1 MEENREA
8 FSGADN
14 ALPEESDKEKT
25 KKTVRKRKPAKTG
38 DTAPEKNTAIRKSS
52 KAEKTDKVA
61 AAEKGIPDEA
71 ESVSSISENTEDI
84 ANALKDT
91 SSRDETA
98 GRKKKTPAK
107 KHKKTVS
114 AKDEEVPLPNGQN
127 AAKTSVAENEYESEN
142 HSADVP
148 DIRKEETPAKE
159 NTAEAVKAAVD
170 ENAGK
175 TPRPK
180 RSAGRNKVSAG
191 KKKSASYETNGAE
204 NKNADDMTSV
214 LLSSAAAENTAA
226 SDKTPFAADDGDGK
240 PGPDLVSEIEAAI
253 TAEDNLL
260 EVSSSENKSVD
271 RSRRKRGKGAGKA
284 SGKSVSAETAAVEA
298 TAEKETELKP
308 KEESPF
314 TEESLRTEESG
325 VSSGKQ
331 KAYSEKGS
339 GDRSRRK
346 RGKGAGKASEKSVS
360 TETAAVEATAE
371 KETELKPK
379 EESPFTE
386 ESLRTEESG
395 VSSGKQKA
403 YSEKGSGD
411 RSRRKRGKGAGK
423 ASEKS
428 VSTETAAVEATAE
441 KETELKPKEE
451 SPFTEESL
459 RTEESGV
466 SSGKQKAYSEK
477 GSGDRSRRKRG
488 KGAGKASEKSVSTET
503 AAVEATA
510 EKETELKPKEES
522 PFTEESLRTE
532 ESGVSSGKQ
541 KAYSEKGSGDR
552 SRRKRGKDRKQ
563 SGIKNANKISA
574 EQKPDPNKKQEN
586 AYVFERKIF
595 VPYELGRENIAS
607 VVGYRS
613 SDGKNIEGRYRARRK
628 PKPVPVPEV
637 KKPVIEEEPKFERK
651 EPDKKENKVKTLDE
665 VSGGISQK
673 DVALTKR
680 RVNEVLVGLF
690 ANKDEWLRKDLINA
704 AILSY
709 GLSAEQL
716 MDKGS
721 ESIATRYKSLTGS
734 VISEML
740 AQKQM
745 YYVENRL
752 RLTATVDETREQ
764 INYRAEIAK
773 LFEKKEAYSRTEILD
788 SLAGDRG
795 DTARSLAGT
804 ALRQLEDAGE
814 ITRYRGLYKLKKTE
828 KYPATP
834 IGAHF
839 IDTEKLYLQ
848 ARKGKLR
855 KDVYLYKLK
864 LMYMQAINIL
874 GSVFME
880 VLALQAVKTLYGD
893 SVVREE
899 LTAGPNDNGI
909 DGVVEVVEPLGFRQL
924 ILIQAKTRQRLTTSV
939 TVKELREFV
948 GVMNGEH
955 ATYGVMA
962 TNAGVH
968 AEGKK
973 FAAKIPNLTII
984 DMDRLFDIALKKSMG
999 IVYDE
1004 SGLPFL
1010 DADMFI
1016 SYSLAVKDK

>member
-25 KKTVRKRKPAKTG
+25 KKTVRKRKPAKTE

-114 AKDEEVPLPNGQN
+114 AKDEEAPLSDGQN
-127 AAKTSVAENEYESEN
+127 AVKTSAAENEYESGN

-148 DIRKEETPAKE
+148 DIRKEEGPAKE
-159 NTAEAVKAAVD
+159 NITEAVKAAAD

-260 EVSSSENKSVD
+260 EVSSSENKSAD

-284 SGKSVSAETAAVEA
+284 SEKSVSTETAAVEA
-298 TAEKETELKP
+298 TAEKETEFKP

-346 RGKGAGKASEKSVS
+346 RGKGAGKASGKSVS
-360 TETAAVEATAE
+360 AETAAVEAAAE
-371 KETELKPK
+371 KETEFKPK

-423 ASEKS
+423 ASGKS
-428 VSTETAAVEATAE
+428 VSAETAAVEAAAE
-441 KETELKPKEE
+441 KETEFKPKEE

-477 GSGDRSRRKRG
+477 GSD
-488 KGAGKASEKSVSTET
+488 
-503 AAVEATA
+503 
-510 EKETELKPKEES
+510 
-522 PFTEESLRTE
+522 
-532 ESGVSSGKQ
+532 
-541 KAYSEKGSGDR
+541 DR

>member
-284 SGKSVSAETAAVEA
+284 SEKSVSAETAAVEA
-298 TAEKETELKP
+298 AAEKETE
-308 KEESPF
+308 F
-314 TEESLRTEESG
+314 
-325 VSSGKQ
+325 
-331 KAYSEKGS
+331 
-339 GDRSRRK
+339 
-346 RGKGAGKASEKSVS
+346 
-360 TETAAVEATAE
+360 
-371 KETELKPK
+371 
-379 EESPFTE
+379 
-386 ESLRTEESG
+386 
-395 VSSGKQKA
+395 
-403 YSEKGSGD
+403 
-411 RSRRKRGKGAGK
+411 
-423 ASEKS
+423 
-428 VSTETAAVEATAE
+428 
-441 KETELKPKEE
+441 
-451 SPFTEESL
+451 
-459 RTEESGV
+459 
-466 SSGKQKAYSEK
+466 
-477 GSGDRSRRKRG
+477 
-488 KGAGKASEKSVSTET
+488 
-503 AAVEATA
+503 
-510 EKETELKPKEES
+510 KPKEES

>member
-107 KHKKTVS
+107 KHKKTVA
-114 AKDEEVPLPNGQN
+114 AKDEEVPLPDGQN

-170 ENAGK
+170 ENEDK

-260 EVSSSENKSVD
+260 EVSSSENKS
-271 RSRRKRGKGAGKA
+271 A
-284 SGKSVSAETAAVEA
+284 
-298 TAEKETELKP
+298 
-308 KEESPF
+308 
-314 TEESLRTEESG
+314 
-325 VSSGKQ
+325 
-331 KAYSEKGS
+331 
-339 GDRSRRK
+339 
-346 RGKGAGKASEKSVS
+346 
-360 TETAAVEATAE
+360 
-371 KETELKPK
+371 
-379 EESPFTE
+379 
-386 ESLRTEESG
+386 
-395 VSSGKQKA
+395 
-403 YSEKGSGD
+403 
-411 RSRRKRGKGAGK
+411 
-423 ASEKS
+423 
-428 VSTETAAVEATAE
+428 
-441 KETELKPKEE
+441 
-451 SPFTEESL
+451 
-459 RTEESGV
+459 
-466 SSGKQKAYSEK
+466 
-477 GSGDRSRRKRG
+477 DRSRRKRG

>member
-114 AKDEEVPLPNGQN
+114 AKDEEASLSDGQN

-142 HSADVP
+142 HLADVP
-148 DIRKEETPAKE
+148 DIRKEEGPAKE
-159 NTAEAVKAAVD
+159 NITEAVKAAAD

-260 EVSSSENKSVD
+260 EVSSSENKS
-271 RSRRKRGKGAGKA
+271 A
-284 SGKSVSAETAAVEA
+284 
-298 TAEKETELKP
+298 
-308 KEESPF
+308 
-314 TEESLRTEESG
+314 
-325 VSSGKQ
+325 
-331 KAYSEKGS
+331 
-339 GDRSRRK
+339 DRSRRK

-360 TETAAVEATAE
+360 TETAAVEAAAE
-371 KETELKPK
+371 KETE
-379 EESPFTE
+379 F
-386 ESLRTEESG
+386 
-395 VSSGKQKA
+395 
-403 YSEKGSGD
+403 
-411 RSRRKRGKGAGK
+411 
-423 ASEKS
+423 
-428 VSTETAAVEATAE
+428 
-441 KETELKPKEE
+441 
-451 SPFTEESL
+451 
-459 RTEESGV
+459 
-466 SSGKQKAYSEK
+466 
-477 GSGDRSRRKRG
+477 
-488 KGAGKASEKSVSTET
+488 
-503 AAVEATA
+503 
-510 EKETELKPKEES
+510 KPKEES

>member
-25 KKTVRKRKPAKTG
+25 KKTVRKRKPAKAE

-107 KHKKTVS
+107 KHKKTVA
-114 AKDEEVPLPNGQN
+114 AKDEEVPLPDGQN

-159 NTAEAVKAAVD
+159 NTAEAVKAAAD

-240 PGPDLVSEIEAAI
+240 PVPDTGSETEETI

-260 EVSSSENKSVD
+260 EVSSSENKSAD

-298 TAEKETELKP
+298 A
-308 KEESPF
+308 
-314 TEESLRTEESG
+314 
-325 VSSGKQ
+325 
-331 KAYSEKGS
+331 
-339 GDRSRRK
+339 
-346 RGKGAGKASEKSVS
+346 
-360 TETAAVEATAE
+360 
-371 KETELKPK
+371 
-379 EESPFTE
+379 
-386 ESLRTEESG
+386 
-395 VSSGKQKA
+395 
-403 YSEKGSGD
+403 
-411 RSRRKRGKGAGK
+411 
-423 ASEKS
+423 
-428 VSTETAAVEATAE
+428 
-441 KETELKPKEE
+441 
-451 SPFTEESL
+451 
-459 RTEESGV
+459 
-466 SSGKQKAYSEK
+466 
-477 GSGDRSRRKRG
+477 
-488 KGAGKASEKSVSTET
+488 
-503 AAVEATA
+503 A

>member
-25 KKTVRKRKPAKTG
+25 KKTVRKRNPAKTG

-114 AKDEEVPLPNGQN
+114 AKDEEAPLSDGQN
-127 AAKTSVAENEYESEN
+127 AVKTSAAENEYESGN

-148 DIRKEETPAKE
+148 DIRKEEGPAKE
-159 NTAEAVKAAVD
+159 NITEAVKAAAD

-191 KKKSASYETNGAE
+191 KKKSASYETNGVE
-204 NKNADDMTSV
+204 NKNTDDMTSV

-240 PGPDLVSEIEAAI
+240 PVPDTGSETEETI

-260 EVSSSENKSVD
+260 EVSSSENKS
-271 RSRRKRGKGAGKA
+271 A
-284 SGKSVSAETAAVEA
+284 
-298 TAEKETELKP
+298 
-308 KEESPF
+308 
-314 TEESLRTEESG
+314 
-325 VSSGKQ
+325 
-331 KAYSEKGS
+331 
-339 GDRSRRK
+339 DRSRRK

-360 TETAAVEATAE
+360 TETAAVEAAAE
-371 KETELKPK
+371 KETE
-379 EESPFTE
+379 F
-386 ESLRTEESG
+386 
-395 VSSGKQKA
+395 
-403 YSEKGSGD
+403 
-411 RSRRKRGKGAGK
+411 
-423 ASEKS
+423 
-428 VSTETAAVEATAE
+428 
-441 KETELKPKEE
+441 
-451 SPFTEESL
+451 
-459 RTEESGV
+459 
-466 SSGKQKAYSEK
+466 
-477 GSGDRSRRKRG
+477 
-488 KGAGKASEKSVSTET
+488 
-503 AAVEATA
+503 
-510 EKETELKPKEES
+510 KPKEES

>member
-25 KKTVRKRKPAKTG
+25 KKTVRKRKPAKTE

-107 KHKKTVS
+107 KHKKTVA
-114 AKDEEVPLPNGQN
+114 AKDEEAPLSDGQN
-127 AAKTSVAENEYESEN
+127 AVKTSAAENEYESEN

-170 ENAGK
+170 ENEDK

-240 PGPDLVSEIEAAI
+240 PVPDTGSETEETI

-260 EVSSSENKSVD
+260 EVSSFENKS
-271 RSRRKRGKGAGKA
+271 A
-284 SGKSVSAETAAVEA
+284 
-298 TAEKETELKP
+298 
-308 KEESPF
+308 
-314 TEESLRTEESG
+314 
-325 VSSGKQ
+325 
-331 KAYSEKGS
+331 
-339 GDRSRRK
+339 DRSRRK

-360 TETAAVEATAE
+360 A
-371 KETELKPK
+371 
-379 EESPFTE
+379 
-386 ESLRTEESG
+386 
-395 VSSGKQKA
+395 
-403 YSEKGSGD
+403 
-411 RSRRKRGKGAGK
+411 
-423 ASEKS
+423 
-428 VSTETAAVEATAE
+428 
-441 KETELKPKEE
+441 
-451 SPFTEESL
+451 
-459 RTEESGV
+459 
-466 SSGKQKAYSEK
+466 
-477 GSGDRSRRKRG
+477 
-488 KGAGKASEKSVSTET
+488 ET

-613 SDGKNIEGRYRARRK
+613 SYGKNIEGRYRARRK

>member
-25 KKTVRKRKPAKTG
+25 KKTVRKRKPAKTE
-38 DTAPEKNTAIRKSS
+38 DTAPEKNKAVRKSS

-61 AAEKGIPDEA
+61 AAEKGIPDED
-71 ESVSSISENTEDI
+71 ESVLSVSENTEDI

-91 SSRDETA
+91 SSREETA
-98 GRKKKTPAK
+98 GRKNKTPAK

-114 AKDEEVPLPNGQN
+114 AKDEEAPLSDGQN
-127 AAKTSVAENEYESEN
+127 AVKTSVAENEYESEN

-170 ENAGK
+170 ENEDK

-180 RSAGRNKVSAG
+180 RSAGRKKIPAG
-191 KKKSASYETNGAE
+191 KKKSAAYETNGAE
-204 NKNADDMTSV
+204 NKNADDMTSA

-260 EVSSSENKSVD
+260 EVSFSENKS
-271 RSRRKRGKGAGKA
+271 A
-284 SGKSVSAETAAVEA
+284 
-298 TAEKETELKP
+298 
-308 KEESPF
+308 
-314 TEESLRTEESG
+314 
-325 VSSGKQ
+325 
-331 KAYSEKGS
+331 
-339 GDRSRRK
+339 DRSRRK

-360 TETAAVEATAE
+360 TETAAVEAA
-371 KETELKPK
+371 
-379 EESPFTE
+379 
-386 ESLRTEESG
+386 
-395 VSSGKQKA
+395 
-403 YSEKGSGD
+403 
-411 RSRRKRGKGAGK
+411 
-423 ASEKS
+423 
-428 VSTETAAVEATAE
+428 
-441 KETELKPKEE
+441 
-451 SPFTEESL
+451 
-459 RTEESGV
+459 
-466 SSGKQKAYSEK
+466 
-477 GSGDRSRRKRG
+477 
-488 KGAGKASEKSVSTET
+488 
-503 AAVEATA
+503 A

>member
-107 KHKKTVS
+107 KHKKTVA
-114 AKDEEVPLPNGQN
+114 AKDEEVPLPDGQN

-170 ENAGK
+170 ENEDK

-346 RGKGAGKASEKSVS
+346 RGKGAGKASGKSVS
-360 TETAAVEATAE
+360 AETAAVEATAE

-423 ASEKS
+423 ASGKS
-428 VSTETAAVEATAE
+428 VSA
-441 KETELKPKEE
+441 
-451 SPFTEESL
+451 
-459 RTEESGV
+459 
-466 SSGKQKAYSEK
+466 
-477 GSGDRSRRKRG
+477 
-488 KGAGKASEKSVSTET
+488 ET

>member
-84 ANALKDT
+84 ANALKDA

-107 KHKKTVS
+107 KHKKTVA
-114 AKDEEVPLPNGQN
+114 AKDEEAPLSDGQN
-127 AAKTSVAENEYESEN
+127 AVKTSAAENEYESEN

-170 ENAGK
+170 ENEDK

-260 EVSSSENKSVD
+260 EVSSSENKS
-271 RSRRKRGKGAGKA
+271 A
-284 SGKSVSAETAAVEA
+284 
-298 TAEKETELKP
+298 
-308 KEESPF
+308 
-314 TEESLRTEESG
+314 
-325 VSSGKQ
+325 
-331 KAYSEKGS
+331 
-339 GDRSRRK
+339 DRSRRK

-360 TETAAVEATAE
+360 AETAAVEAA
-371 KETELKPK
+371 
-379 EESPFTE
+379 
-386 ESLRTEESG
+386 
-395 VSSGKQKA
+395 
-403 YSEKGSGD
+403 
-411 RSRRKRGKGAGK
+411 
-423 ASEKS
+423 
-428 VSTETAAVEATAE
+428 
-441 KETELKPKEE
+441 
-451 SPFTEESL
+451 
-459 RTEESGV
+459 
-466 SSGKQKAYSEK
+466 
-477 GSGDRSRRKRG
+477 
-488 KGAGKASEKSVSTET
+488 
-503 AAVEATA
+503 A

-563 SGIKNANKISA
+563 SGIKNANKIST

-613 SDGKNIEGRYRARRK
+613 SYGKNIEGRYRARRK
-628 PKPVPVPEV
+628 PKPVPVPVV

>member
-25 KKTVRKRKPAKTG
+25 KKTVRKRKPVKTE

-114 AKDEEVPLPNGQN
+114 AKDEEAPLSDGQN
-127 AAKTSVAENEYESEN
+127 AVKTSAAENEYESGN

-148 DIRKEETPAKE
+148 DIRKEEGPAKE
-159 NTAEAVKAAVD
+159 NITEAVKAAAD

-260 EVSSSENKSVD
+260 EVSSSENKS
-271 RSRRKRGKGAGKA
+271 A
-284 SGKSVSAETAAVEA
+284 
-298 TAEKETELKP
+298 
-308 KEESPF
+308 
-314 TEESLRTEESG
+314 
-325 VSSGKQ
+325 
-331 KAYSEKGS
+331 
-339 GDRSRRK
+339 
-346 RGKGAGKASEKSVS
+346 
-360 TETAAVEATAE
+360 
-371 KETELKPK
+371 
-379 EESPFTE
+379 
-386 ESLRTEESG
+386 
-395 VSSGKQKA
+395 
-403 YSEKGSGD
+403 
-411 RSRRKRGKGAGK
+411 
-423 ASEKS
+423 
-428 VSTETAAVEATAE
+428 
-441 KETELKPKEE
+441 
-451 SPFTEESL
+451 
-459 RTEESGV
+459 
-466 SSGKQKAYSEK
+466 
-477 GSGDRSRRKRG
+477 DRSRRKRG

>member
-25 KKTVRKRKPAKTG
+25 KKTVRKRKPAKTE

-107 KHKKTVS
+107 KHKKTVA
-114 AKDEEVPLPNGQN
+114 AKDEEAPLPDGQN

-159 NTAEAVKAAVD
+159 NITEAVKAAAD

-260 EVSSSENKSVD
+260 EVSSSENKS
-271 RSRRKRGKGAGKA
+271 A
-284 SGKSVSAETAAVEA
+284 
-298 TAEKETELKP
+298 
-308 KEESPF
+308 
-314 TEESLRTEESG
+314 
-325 VSSGKQ
+325 
-331 KAYSEKGS
+331 
-339 GDRSRRK
+339 DRSRRK

-360 TETAAVEATAE
+360 AETAAVEAATE
-371 KETELKPK
+371 KETE
-379 EESPFTE
+379 F
-386 ESLRTEESG
+386 
-395 VSSGKQKA
+395 
-403 YSEKGSGD
+403 
-411 RSRRKRGKGAGK
+411 
-423 ASEKS
+423 
-428 VSTETAAVEATAE
+428 
-441 KETELKPKEE
+441 
-451 SPFTEESL
+451 
-459 RTEESGV
+459 
-466 SSGKQKAYSEK
+466 
-477 GSGDRSRRKRG
+477 
-488 KGAGKASEKSVSTET
+488 
-503 AAVEATA
+503 
-510 EKETELKPKEES
+510 KPKEES

>member
-25 KKTVRKRKPAKTG
+25 KKTVRKRKPVKTE

-114 AKDEEVPLPNGQN
+114 AKDEEAPLSDGQN
-127 AAKTSVAENEYESEN
+127 AVKTSAAENEYESGN

-148 DIRKEETPAKE
+148 DIRKEEGPAKE
-159 NTAEAVKAAVD
+159 NITEAVKAAAD

-240 PGPDLVSEIEAAI
+240 SGPDLVSEIEAAI

-260 EVSSSENKSVD
+260 EVSSSENKS
-271 RSRRKRGKGAGKA
+271 A
-284 SGKSVSAETAAVEA
+284 
-298 TAEKETELKP
+298 
-308 KEESPF
+308 
-314 TEESLRTEESG
+314 
-325 VSSGKQ
+325 
-331 KAYSEKGS
+331 
-339 GDRSRRK
+339 DRSRRK

-360 TETAAVEATAE
+360 AETAAVEATAE
-371 KETELKPK
+371 KETE
-379 EESPFTE
+379 F
-386 ESLRTEESG
+386 
-395 VSSGKQKA
+395 
-403 YSEKGSGD
+403 
-411 RSRRKRGKGAGK
+411 
-423 ASEKS
+423 
-428 VSTETAAVEATAE
+428 
-441 KETELKPKEE
+441 
-451 SPFTEESL
+451 
-459 RTEESGV
+459 
-466 SSGKQKAYSEK
+466 
-477 GSGDRSRRKRG
+477 
-488 KGAGKASEKSVSTET
+488 
-503 AAVEATA
+503 
-510 EKETELKPKEES
+510 KPKEES

>member
-25 KKTVRKRKPAKTG
+25 KKTVRKRKPAKAE

-107 KHKKTVS
+107 KLKKTVA
-114 AKDEEVPLPNGQN
+114 AKDEEVPLPDGQN

-159 NTAEAVKAAVD
+159 NITEAVKAAAD

-260 EVSSSENKSVD
+260 EVSSSENNSAD

-284 SGKSVSAETAAVEA
+284 SGKSVSA
-298 TAEKETELKP
+298 
-308 KEESPF
+308 
-314 TEESLRTEESG
+314 
-325 VSSGKQ
+325 
-331 KAYSEKGS
+331 
-339 GDRSRRK
+339 
-346 RGKGAGKASEKSVS
+346 
-360 TETAAVEATAE
+360 
-371 KETELKPK
+371 
-379 EESPFTE
+379 
-386 ESLRTEESG
+386 
-395 VSSGKQKA
+395 
-403 YSEKGSGD
+403 
-411 RSRRKRGKGAGK
+411 
-423 ASEKS
+423 
-428 VSTETAAVEATAE
+428 
-441 KETELKPKEE
+441 
-451 SPFTEESL
+451 
-459 RTEESGV
+459 
-466 SSGKQKAYSEK
+466 
-477 GSGDRSRRKRG
+477 
-488 KGAGKASEKSVSTET
+488 ET

>member
-25 KKTVRKRKPAKTG
+25 KKTVRKRKPAKTE

-107 KHKKTVS
+107 KHKKTVA
-114 AKDEEVPLPNGQN
+114 AKDEEVPLPDGQN

-170 ENAGK
+170 ENEDK

-260 EVSSSENKSVD
+260 EVSSSENKS
-271 RSRRKRGKGAGKA
+271 A
-284 SGKSVSAETAAVEA
+284 
-298 TAEKETELKP
+298 
-308 KEESPF
+308 
-314 TEESLRTEESG
+314 
-325 VSSGKQ
+325 
-331 KAYSEKGS
+331 
-339 GDRSRRK
+339 DRSRRK

-360 TETAAVEATAE
+360 AETAAVEAA
-371 KETELKPK
+371 
-379 EESPFTE
+379 
-386 ESLRTEESG
+386 
-395 VSSGKQKA
+395 
-403 YSEKGSGD
+403 
-411 RSRRKRGKGAGK
+411 
-423 ASEKS
+423 
-428 VSTETAAVEATAE
+428 
-441 KETELKPKEE
+441 
-451 SPFTEESL
+451 
-459 RTEESGV
+459 
-466 SSGKQKAYSEK
+466 
-477 GSGDRSRRKRG
+477 
-488 KGAGKASEKSVSTET
+488 
-503 AAVEATA
+503 A

>member
-107 KHKKTVS
+107 KHKKTVA
-114 AKDEEVPLPNGQN
+114 AKDEEVPLPDGQN

-159 NTAEAVKAAVD
+159 NTAEAVKAAAD

-260 EVSSSENKSVD
+260 EVSSSENKS
-271 RSRRKRGKGAGKA
+271 A
-284 SGKSVSAETAAVEA
+284 
-298 TAEKETELKP
+298 
-308 KEESPF
+308 
-314 TEESLRTEESG
+314 
-325 VSSGKQ
+325 
-331 KAYSEKGS
+331 
-339 GDRSRRK
+339 DRSRRK

-360 TETAAVEATAE
+360 AETAAVEAAAE
-371 KETELKPK
+371 KETE
-379 EESPFTE
+379 F
-386 ESLRTEESG
+386 
-395 VSSGKQKA
+395 
-403 YSEKGSGD
+403 
-411 RSRRKRGKGAGK
+411 
-423 ASEKS
+423 
-428 VSTETAAVEATAE
+428 
-441 KETELKPKEE
+441 
-451 SPFTEESL
+451 
-459 RTEESGV
+459 
-466 SSGKQKAYSEK
+466 
-477 GSGDRSRRKRG
+477 
-488 KGAGKASEKSVSTET
+488 
-503 AAVEATA
+503 
-510 EKETELKPKEES
+510 KPKEES

-613 SDGKNIEGRYRARRK
+613 SYGKNIEGRYRARRK

>member
-25 KKTVRKRKPAKTG
+25 KKTVRKRKPAKAE

-114 AKDEEVPLPNGQN
+114 AKDEEAPLSDGQN
-127 AAKTSVAENEYESEN
+127 AVKTSAAENEYESGN

-148 DIRKEETPAKE
+148 DIRKEEGPAKE
-159 NTAEAVKAAVD
+159 NITEAVKAAAD
-170 ENAGK
+170 ENTGK

-240 PGPDLVSEIEAAI
+240 SGPDLVSEIEAAI

-260 EVSSSENKSVD
+260 EVSSSENKSAD

-284 SGKSVSAETAAVEA
+284 SEKSVSAETAAVEA

-331 KAYSEKGS
+331 KAYSEKDS

-360 TETAAVEATAE
+360 A
-371 KETELKPK
+371 
-379 EESPFTE
+379 
-386 ESLRTEESG
+386 
-395 VSSGKQKA
+395 
-403 YSEKGSGD
+403 
-411 RSRRKRGKGAGK
+411 
-423 ASEKS
+423 
-428 VSTETAAVEATAE
+428 
-441 KETELKPKEE
+441 
-451 SPFTEESL
+451 
-459 RTEESGV
+459 
-466 SSGKQKAYSEK
+466 
-477 GSGDRSRRKRG
+477 
-488 KGAGKASEKSVSTET
+488 ET

-613 SDGKNIEGRYRARRK
+613 SYGKNIEGRYRARRK

>member
-91 SSRDETA
+91 SSREETA

-114 AKDEEVPLPNGQN
+114 AKDEEAPLPDGQN

-170 ENAGK
+170 ENEDK

-260 EVSSSENKSVD
+260 EVSSSENKSAD

-284 SGKSVSAETAAVEA
+284 SEKSVSAETAAVEA
-298 TAEKETELKP
+298 AAEKETEFKP

-360 TETAAVEATAE
+360 AETAAVEAAAE
-371 KETELKPK
+371 KETE
-379 EESPFTE
+379 F
-386 ESLRTEESG
+386 
-395 VSSGKQKA
+395 
-403 YSEKGSGD
+403 
-411 RSRRKRGKGAGK
+411 
-423 ASEKS
+423 
-428 VSTETAAVEATAE
+428 
-441 KETELKPKEE
+441 
-451 SPFTEESL
+451 
-459 RTEESGV
+459 
-466 SSGKQKAYSEK
+466 
-477 GSGDRSRRKRG
+477 
-488 KGAGKASEKSVSTET
+488 
-503 AAVEATA
+503 
-510 EKETELKPKEES
+510 KPKEES

>member
-25 KKTVRKRKPAKTG
+25 KKTVRKRKPAKTE

-107 KHKKTVS
+107 KHKKTVA
-114 AKDEEVPLPNGQN
+114 AKDEEAPLSDGQN
-127 AAKTSVAENEYESEN
+127 AVKTSAAENEYESEN

-170 ENAGK
+170 ENEDK

-240 PGPDLVSEIEAAI
+240 PVPDTGSETEETI

-260 EVSSSENKSVD
+260 EVSSFENKSAD

-284 SGKSVSAETAAVEA
+284 SEKSVSAETAAVEA

-331 KAYSEKGS
+331 KAYSEKDS

-360 TETAAVEATAE
+360 TETAAVEAAAE

-379 EESPFTE
+379 
-386 ESLRTEESG
+386 
-395 VSSGKQKA
+395 
-403 YSEKGSGD
+403 
-411 RSRRKRGKGAGK
+411 
-423 ASEKS
+423 
-428 VSTETAAVEATAE
+428 
-441 KETELKPKEE
+441 
-451 SPFTEESL
+451 
-459 RTEESGV
+459 
-466 SSGKQKAYSEK
+466 
-477 GSGDRSRRKRG
+477 
-488 KGAGKASEKSVSTET
+488 
-503 AAVEATA
+503 
-510 EKETELKPKEES
+510 
-522 PFTEESLRTE
+522 EESLRTE

-613 SDGKNIEGRYRARRK
+613 SYGKNIEGRYRARRK

>member
-38 DTAPEKNTAIRKSS
+38 DTAPEKNKAVRKSS
-52 KAEKTDKVA
+52 KAEKTDKVVV
-61 AAEKGIPDEA
+61 AEKGIPDED
-71 ESVSSISENTEDI
+71 ESVLSVSGSTEDI

-107 KHKKTVS
+107 KHKKTVA
-114 AKDEEVPLPNGQN
+114 AKDEEVPLPDGQN

-170 ENAGK
+170 ENEDK

-191 KKKSASYETNGAE
+191 KKKSAAYETNGAE

-226 SDKTPFAADDGDGK
+226 SDKIPFAADDGDGK

-260 EVSSSENKSVD
+260 EVSSSENKS
-271 RSRRKRGKGAGKA
+271 A
-284 SGKSVSAETAAVEA
+284 
-298 TAEKETELKP
+298 
-308 KEESPF
+308 
-314 TEESLRTEESG
+314 
-325 VSSGKQ
+325 
-331 KAYSEKGS
+331 
-339 GDRSRRK
+339 DRSRRK

-360 TETAAVEATAE
+360 TETAAVEAAAE
-371 KETELKPK
+371 KETE
-379 EESPFTE
+379 F
-386 ESLRTEESG
+386 
-395 VSSGKQKA
+395 
-403 YSEKGSGD
+403 
-411 RSRRKRGKGAGK
+411 
-423 ASEKS
+423 
-428 VSTETAAVEATAE
+428 
-441 KETELKPKEE
+441 
-451 SPFTEESL
+451 
-459 RTEESGV
+459 
-466 SSGKQKAYSEK
+466 
-477 GSGDRSRRKRG
+477 
-488 KGAGKASEKSVSTET
+488 
-503 AAVEATA
+503 
-510 EKETELKPKEES
+510 KPKEES

-613 SDGKNIEGRYRARRK
+613 SNGKNIEGRYRARRK

>member
-25 KKTVRKRKPAKTG
+25 KKTVRKRKPVKTE

-114 AKDEEVPLPNGQN
+114 AKDEEAPLSDGQN
-127 AAKTSVAENEYESEN
+127 AVKTSAAENEYESGN

-148 DIRKEETPAKE
+148 DIRKEEGPAKE
-159 NTAEAVKAAVD
+159 NITEAVKAAAD

-240 PGPDLVSEIEAAI
+240 PVPDTGSETEETI

-260 EVSSSENKSVD
+260 EVSSFENKS
-271 RSRRKRGKGAGKA
+271 A
-284 SGKSVSAETAAVEA
+284 
-298 TAEKETELKP
+298 
-308 KEESPF
+308 
-314 TEESLRTEESG
+314 
-325 VSSGKQ
+325 
-331 KAYSEKGS
+331 
-339 GDRSRRK
+339 DRSRRK

-360 TETAAVEATAE
+360 A
-371 KETELKPK
+371 
-379 EESPFTE
+379 
-386 ESLRTEESG
+386 
-395 VSSGKQKA
+395 
-403 YSEKGSGD
+403 
-411 RSRRKRGKGAGK
+411 
-423 ASEKS
+423 
-428 VSTETAAVEATAE
+428 
-441 KETELKPKEE
+441 
-451 SPFTEESL
+451 
-459 RTEESGV
+459 
-466 SSGKQKAYSEK
+466 
-477 GSGDRSRRKRG
+477 
-488 KGAGKASEKSVSTET
+488 ET

>member
-107 KHKKTVS
+107 KHKKTVA
-114 AKDEEVPLPNGQN
+114 AKDEEVPLPDGQN

-159 NTAEAVKAAVD
+159 NTAEAVKAAAD

-260 EVSSSENKSVD
+260 EVSSSENKS
-271 RSRRKRGKGAGKA
+271 A
-284 SGKSVSAETAAVEA
+284 
-298 TAEKETELKP
+298 
-308 KEESPF
+308 
-314 TEESLRTEESG
+314 
-325 VSSGKQ
+325 
-331 KAYSEKGS
+331 
-339 GDRSRRK
+339 DRSRRK

-360 TETAAVEATAE
+360 A
-371 KETELKPK
+371 
-379 EESPFTE
+379 
-386 ESLRTEESG
+386 
-395 VSSGKQKA
+395 
-403 YSEKGSGD
+403 
-411 RSRRKRGKGAGK
+411 
-423 ASEKS
+423 
-428 VSTETAAVEATAE
+428 
-441 KETELKPKEE
+441 
-451 SPFTEESL
+451 
-459 RTEESGV
+459 
-466 SSGKQKAYSEK
+466 
-477 GSGDRSRRKRG
+477 
-488 KGAGKASEKSVSTET
+488 ET

>member
-114 AKDEEVPLPNGQN
+114 AKDEEASLSDGQN

-142 HSADVP
+142 HLADVP
-148 DIRKEETPAKE
+148 DIRKEEGPAKE
-159 NTAEAVKAAVD
+159 NITEAVKAAAD

-260 EVSSSENKSVD
+260 EVSSSENKS
-271 RSRRKRGKGAGKA
+271 A
-284 SGKSVSAETAAVEA
+284 
-298 TAEKETELKP
+298 
-308 KEESPF
+308 
-314 TEESLRTEESG
+314 
-325 VSSGKQ
+325 
-331 KAYSEKGS
+331 
-339 GDRSRRK
+339 
-346 RGKGAGKASEKSVS
+346 
-360 TETAAVEATAE
+360 
-371 KETELKPK
+371 
-379 EESPFTE
+379 
-386 ESLRTEESG
+386 
-395 VSSGKQKA
+395 
-403 YSEKGSGD
+403 
-411 RSRRKRGKGAGK
+411 
-423 ASEKS
+423 
-428 VSTETAAVEATAE
+428 
-441 KETELKPKEE
+441 
-451 SPFTEESL
+451 
-459 RTEESGV
+459 
-466 SSGKQKAYSEK
+466 
-477 GSGDRSRRKRG
+477 
-488 KGAGKASEKSVSTET
+488 
-503 AAVEATA
+503 
-510 EKETELKPKEES
+510 
-522 PFTEESLRTE
+522 
-532 ESGVSSGKQ
+532 
-541 KAYSEKGSGDR
+541 DR

>member
-114 AKDEEVPLPNGQN
+114 AKDEEASLSDGQN

-142 HSADVP
+142 HLADVP
-148 DIRKEETPAKE
+148 DIRKEEGPAKE
-159 NTAEAVKAAVD
+159 NITEAVKAAAD

-260 EVSSSENKSVD
+260 EVSSSENKSAD

-314 TEESLRTEESG
+314 TEESFRTEESG

-360 TETAAVEATAE
+360 TETAAVEAAAE
-371 KETELKPK
+371 KETEFKPK

-411 RSRRKRGKGAGK
+411 RNRRKRGKGAGK

-428 VSTETAAVEATAE
+428 VSA
-441 KETELKPKEE
+441 
-451 SPFTEESL
+451 
-459 RTEESGV
+459 
-466 SSGKQKAYSEK
+466 
-477 GSGDRSRRKRG
+477 
-488 KGAGKASEKSVSTET
+488 ET

>member
-25 KKTVRKRKPAKTG
+25 KKTVRKRKPAKAE

-107 KHKKTVS
+107 KHKKTVA
-114 AKDEEVPLPNGQN
+114 AKDEEVPLPDGQN

-159 NTAEAVKAAVD
+159 NITEAVKAAAD

-240 PGPDLVSEIEAAI
+240 PVPDTGSETEETI

-260 EVSSSENKSVD
+260 EVSSFENKSAD

-284 SGKSVSAETAAVEA
+284 SEKSVSAETAAVEA

-360 TETAAVEATAE
+360 A
-371 KETELKPK
+371 
-379 EESPFTE
+379 
-386 ESLRTEESG
+386 
-395 VSSGKQKA
+395 
-403 YSEKGSGD
+403 
-411 RSRRKRGKGAGK
+411 
-423 ASEKS
+423 
-428 VSTETAAVEATAE
+428 
-441 KETELKPKEE
+441 
-451 SPFTEESL
+451 
-459 RTEESGV
+459 
-466 SSGKQKAYSEK
+466 
-477 GSGDRSRRKRG
+477 
-488 KGAGKASEKSVSTET
+488 ET

-586 AYVFERKIF
+586 AYLFERKIF

>member
-25 KKTVRKRKPAKTG
+25 KKTVRKRKPAKAE

-107 KHKKTVS
+107 KHKKTVA
-114 AKDEEVPLPNGQN
+114 AKDEEVPLPDGQN

-170 ENAGK
+170 ENEDK

-260 EVSSSENKSVD
+260 EVSSSENKS
-271 RSRRKRGKGAGKA
+271 A
-284 SGKSVSAETAAVEA
+284 
-298 TAEKETELKP
+298 
-308 KEESPF
+308 
-314 TEESLRTEESG
+314 
-325 VSSGKQ
+325 
-331 KAYSEKGS
+331 
-339 GDRSRRK
+339 DRSRRK

-360 TETAAVEATAE
+360 TETAAVEAA
-371 KETELKPK
+371 
-379 EESPFTE
+379 
-386 ESLRTEESG
+386 
-395 VSSGKQKA
+395 
-403 YSEKGSGD
+403 
-411 RSRRKRGKGAGK
+411 
-423 ASEKS
+423 
-428 VSTETAAVEATAE
+428 
-441 KETELKPKEE
+441 
-451 SPFTEESL
+451 
-459 RTEESGV
+459 
-466 SSGKQKAYSEK
+466 
-477 GSGDRSRRKRG
+477 
-488 KGAGKASEKSVSTET
+488 
-503 AAVEATA
+503 A

>member
-25 KKTVRKRKPAKTG
+25 KKTVRKRKPVKTE

-114 AKDEEVPLPNGQN
+114 AKDEEAPLSDGQN
-127 AAKTSVAENEYESEN
+127 AVKTSAAENEYESGN

-148 DIRKEETPAKE
+148 DIRKEEGPAKE
-159 NTAEAVKAAVD
+159 NITEAVKAAAD

-260 EVSSSENKSVD
+260 EVSSSENKSAD

-284 SGKSVSAETAAVEA
+284 SEKSVSTETAAVEA
-298 TAEKETELKP
+298 TAEKETELNP

-371 KETELKPK
+371 KETELNPK

-441 KETELKPKEE
+441 KETELN
-451 SPFTEESL
+451 
-459 RTEESGV
+459 
-466 SSGKQKAYSEK
+466 
-477 GSGDRSRRKRG
+477 
-488 KGAGKASEKSVSTET
+488 
-503 AAVEATA
+503 
-510 EKETELKPKEES
+510 PKEES

>member
-25 KKTVRKRKPAKTG
+25 KKTVRKRKPAKTE

-107 KHKKTVS
+107 KHKKTVA
-114 AKDEEVPLPNGQN
+114 AKDEEVPLPDGQN

-170 ENAGK
+170 ENEDK

-260 EVSSSENKSVD
+260 EVSFSENKS
-271 RSRRKRGKGAGKA
+271 A
-284 SGKSVSAETAAVEA
+284 
-298 TAEKETELKP
+298 
-308 KEESPF
+308 
-314 TEESLRTEESG
+314 
-325 VSSGKQ
+325 
-331 KAYSEKGS
+331 
-339 GDRSRRK
+339 
-346 RGKGAGKASEKSVS
+346 
-360 TETAAVEATAE
+360 
-371 KETELKPK
+371 
-379 EESPFTE
+379 
-386 ESLRTEESG
+386 
-395 VSSGKQKA
+395 
-403 YSEKGSGD
+403 
-411 RSRRKRGKGAGK
+411 
-423 ASEKS
+423 
-428 VSTETAAVEATAE
+428 
-441 KETELKPKEE
+441 
-451 SPFTEESL
+451 
-459 RTEESGV
+459 
-466 SSGKQKAYSEK
+466 
-477 GSGDRSRRKRG
+477 DRSRRKRG

-607 VVGYRS
+607 VVGYGS

-637 KKPVIEEEPKFERK
+637 KKPVIKEEPKFERK

>member
-25 KKTVRKRKPAKTG
+25 KKTVRKRKPAKAE

-114 AKDEEVPLPNGQN
+114 AKDEEAPLSDGQN
-127 AAKTSVAENEYESEN
+127 AVKTSAAENEYESGN

-148 DIRKEETPAKE
+148 DIRKEEGPAKE
-159 NTAEAVKAAVD
+159 NITEAVKAAAD
-170 ENAGK
+170 ENTGK

-240 PGPDLVSEIEAAI
+240 SGPDLVSEIEAAI

-260 EVSSSENKSVD
+260 EVSSSENKSAD

-284 SGKSVSAETAAVEA
+284 SEKSVSAETAAVEA

-314 TEESLRTEESG
+314 TEESFRTEESG

-331 KAYSEKGS
+331 KAYSEKDS

-360 TETAAVEATAE
+360 AETAAVEATAE

-386 ESLRTEESG
+386 ES
-395 VSSGKQKA
+395 
-403 YSEKGSGD
+403 
-411 RSRRKRGKGAGK
+411 
-423 ASEKS
+423 
-428 VSTETAAVEATAE
+428 
-441 KETELKPKEE
+441 
-451 SPFTEESL
+451 F
-459 RTEESGV
+459 
-466 SSGKQKAYSEK
+466 
-477 GSGDRSRRKRG
+477 
-488 KGAGKASEKSVSTET
+488 
-503 AAVEATA
+503 
-510 EKETELKPKEES
+510 
-522 PFTEESLRTE
+522 RTE

-613 SDGKNIEGRYRARRK
+613 SYGKNIEGRYRARRK

>member
-25 KKTVRKRKPAKTG
+25 KKTVRKRKPAKAE

-107 KHKKTVS
+107 KLKKTVA
-114 AKDEEVPLPNGQN
+114 AKDEEVPLPDGQN

-159 NTAEAVKAAVD
+159 NITEAVKAAAD

-260 EVSSSENKSVD
+260 EVSSSENNSAD

-360 TETAAVEATAE
+360 TETAAVEAA
-371 KETELKPK
+371 
-379 EESPFTE
+379 
-386 ESLRTEESG
+386 
-395 VSSGKQKA
+395 
-403 YSEKGSGD
+403 
-411 RSRRKRGKGAGK
+411 
-423 ASEKS
+423 
-428 VSTETAAVEATAE
+428 
-441 KETELKPKEE
+441 
-451 SPFTEESL
+451 
-459 RTEESGV
+459 
-466 SSGKQKAYSEK
+466 
-477 GSGDRSRRKRG
+477 
-488 KGAGKASEKSVSTET
+488 
-503 AAVEATA
+503 A

>member
-25 KKTVRKRKPAKTG
+25 KKTVRKRKPAKTE

-84 ANALKDT
+84 ANALNDT

-107 KHKKTVS
+107 KHKKTVA
-114 AKDEEVPLPNGQN
+114 AKDEEAPLPDGQN

-170 ENAGK
+170 ENEDK

-260 EVSSSENKSVD
+260 EVSSSENKS
-271 RSRRKRGKGAGKA
+271 A
-284 SGKSVSAETAAVEA
+284 
-298 TAEKETELKP
+298 
-308 KEESPF
+308 
-314 TEESLRTEESG
+314 
-325 VSSGKQ
+325 
-331 KAYSEKGS
+331 
-339 GDRSRRK
+339 DRSRRK

-428 VSTETAAVEATAE
+428 VSAETAAVEAA
-441 KETELKPKEE
+441 
-451 SPFTEESL
+451 
-459 RTEESGV
+459 
-466 SSGKQKAYSEK
+466 
-477 GSGDRSRRKRG
+477 
-488 KGAGKASEKSVSTET
+488 
-503 AAVEATA
+503 A

>member
-25 KKTVRKRKPAKTG
+25 KKTVRKRKPAKAE

-114 AKDEEVPLPNGQN
+114 AKDEEAPLSDGQN
-127 AAKTSVAENEYESEN
+127 AVKTSAAENEYESGN

-148 DIRKEETPAKE
+148 DIRKEEGPAKE
-159 NTAEAVKAAVD
+159 NITEAVKAAAD
-170 ENAGK
+170 ENTGK

-240 PGPDLVSEIEAAI
+240 SGPDLVSEIEAAI

-260 EVSSSENKSVD
+260 EVSSSENKS
-271 RSRRKRGKGAGKA
+271 A
-284 SGKSVSAETAAVEA
+284 
-298 TAEKETELKP
+298 
-308 KEESPF
+308 
-314 TEESLRTEESG
+314 
-325 VSSGKQ
+325 
-331 KAYSEKGS
+331 
-339 GDRSRRK
+339 DRSRRK

-360 TETAAVEATAE
+360 A
-371 KETELKPK
+371 
-379 EESPFTE
+379 
-386 ESLRTEESG
+386 
-395 VSSGKQKA
+395 
-403 YSEKGSGD
+403 
-411 RSRRKRGKGAGK
+411 
-423 ASEKS
+423 
-428 VSTETAAVEATAE
+428 
-441 KETELKPKEE
+441 
-451 SPFTEESL
+451 
-459 RTEESGV
+459 
-466 SSGKQKAYSEK
+466 
-477 GSGDRSRRKRG
+477 
-488 KGAGKASEKSVSTET
+488 ET

-613 SDGKNIEGRYRARRK
+613 SYGKNIEGRYRARRK

>member
-107 KHKKTVS
+107 KHKKTVA
-114 AKDEEVPLPNGQN
+114 AKDEEVPLPDGQN
-127 AAKTSVAENEYESEN
+127 AAKTSAAENEYESEN

-148 DIRKEETPAKE
+148 DIQKEETPAKE

-170 ENAGK
+170 ENEDK

-204 NKNADDMTSV
+204 NKNADDMTSA

-240 PGPDLVSEIEAAI
+240 PVPDTGSETEETI

-260 EVSSSENKSVD
+260 EVSSSENKS
-271 RSRRKRGKGAGKA
+271 A
-284 SGKSVSAETAAVEA
+284 
-298 TAEKETELKP
+298 
-308 KEESPF
+308 
-314 TEESLRTEESG
+314 
-325 VSSGKQ
+325 
-331 KAYSEKGS
+331 
-339 GDRSRRK
+339 DRSRRK

-360 TETAAVEATAE
+360 TETAAVEAA
-371 KETELKPK
+371 
-379 EESPFTE
+379 
-386 ESLRTEESG
+386 
-395 VSSGKQKA
+395 
-403 YSEKGSGD
+403 
-411 RSRRKRGKGAGK
+411 
-423 ASEKS
+423 
-428 VSTETAAVEATAE
+428 
-441 KETELKPKEE
+441 
-451 SPFTEESL
+451 
-459 RTEESGV
+459 
-466 SSGKQKAYSEK
+466 
-477 GSGDRSRRKRG
+477 
-488 KGAGKASEKSVSTET
+488 
-503 AAVEATA
+503 A

-613 SDGKNIEGRYRARRK
+613 SYGKNIEGRYRARRK

>member
-25 KKTVRKRKPAKTG
+25 KKTVRKRKPAKTE

-84 ANALKDT
+84 ANALNDT

-107 KHKKTVS
+107 KHKKTVA
-114 AKDEEVPLPNGQN
+114 AKDEEVPLPDGQN

-148 DIRKEETPAKE
+148 DIRKEEGPAKE
-159 NTAEAVKAAVD
+159 NITEAVKAAAD
-170 ENAGK
+170 ENADK

-240 PGPDLVSEIEAAI
+240 PVPDTGSETEETI

-260 EVSSSENKSVD
+260 EVSSSENKSAD

-346 RGKGAGKASEKSVS
+346 RGK
-360 TETAAVEATAE
+360 
-371 KETELKPK
+371 
-379 EESPFTE
+379 
-386 ESLRTEESG
+386 
-395 VSSGKQKA
+395 
-403 YSEKGSGD
+403 
-411 RSRRKRGKGAGK
+411 
-423 ASEKS
+423 
-428 VSTETAAVEATAE
+428 
-441 KETELKPKEE
+441 
-451 SPFTEESL
+451 
-459 RTEESGV
+459 
-466 SSGKQKAYSEK
+466 
-477 GSGDRSRRKRG
+477 
-488 KGAGKASEKSVSTET
+488 
-503 AAVEATA
+503 
-510 EKETELKPKEES
+510 
-522 PFTEESLRTE
+522 
-532 ESGVSSGKQ
+532 
-541 KAYSEKGSGDR
+541 
-552 SRRKRGKDRKQ
+552 DRKQ
-563 SGIKNANKISA
+563 SGIKNANKVSA

-613 SDGKNIEGRYRARRK
+613 SYGKNIEGRYRARRK

>member
-25 KKTVRKRKPAKTG
+25 KKTVRKRKPAKTE

-107 KHKKTVS
+107 KHKKTVA
-114 AKDEEVPLPNGQN
+114 AKDEEVPLPDGQN

-170 ENAGK
+170 ENEDK

-260 EVSSSENKSVD
+260 EVSSSENKSAD

-284 SGKSVSAETAAVEA
+284 SEKSVSAETAAVEA
-298 TAEKETELKP
+298 AAEKETELKP

-360 TETAAVEATAE
+360 A
-371 KETELKPK
+371 
-379 EESPFTE
+379 
-386 ESLRTEESG
+386 
-395 VSSGKQKA
+395 
-403 YSEKGSGD
+403 
-411 RSRRKRGKGAGK
+411 
-423 ASEKS
+423 
-428 VSTETAAVEATAE
+428 
-441 KETELKPKEE
+441 
-451 SPFTEESL
+451 
-459 RTEESGV
+459 
-466 SSGKQKAYSEK
+466 
-477 GSGDRSRRKRG
+477 
-488 KGAGKASEKSVSTET
+488 ET

>member
-25 KKTVRKRKPAKTG
+25 KKTVRKRKPAKAE

-107 KHKKTVS
+107 KHKKTVA
-114 AKDEEVPLPNGQN
+114 AKDEEVPLPDGQN

-170 ENAGK
+170 ENEDK

-260 EVSSSENKSVD
+260 EVSSSENKSAD

-284 SGKSVSAETAAVEA
+284 SEKSVSAETAAVEA
-298 TAEKETELKP
+298 AAEKETEFKP

-331 KAYSEKGS
+331 KAYSEK
-339 GDRSRRK
+339 D
-346 RGKGAGKASEKSVS
+346 
-360 TETAAVEATAE
+360 
-371 KETELKPK
+371 
-379 EESPFTE
+379 
-386 ESLRTEESG
+386 
-395 VSSGKQKA
+395 
-403 YSEKGSGD
+403 
-411 RSRRKRGKGAGK
+411 
-423 ASEKS
+423 
-428 VSTETAAVEATAE
+428 
-441 KETELKPKEE
+441 
-451 SPFTEESL
+451 
-459 RTEESGV
+459 
-466 SSGKQKAYSEK
+466 
-477 GSGDRSRRKRG
+477 
-488 KGAGKASEKSVSTET
+488 
-503 AAVEATA
+503 
-510 EKETELKPKEES
+510 
-522 PFTEESLRTE
+522 
-532 ESGVSSGKQ
+532 
-541 KAYSEKGSGDR
+541 SGDR

>member
-107 KHKKTVS
+107 KHKKTVA
-114 AKDEEVPLPNGQN
+114 AKDEEVPLPDGQN

-148 DIRKEETPAKE
+148 DIRKEEGPAKE
-159 NTAEAVKAAVD
+159 NITEAVKAAAD

-260 EVSSSENKSVD
+260 EVSSSENKSAD

-284 SGKSVSAETAAVEA
+284 SEKSVSTETAAVEA
-298 TAEKETELKP
+298 AAEKETEFKP

-360 TETAAVEATAE
+360 TETAAVEAAAE
-371 KETELKPK
+371 KETE
-379 EESPFTE
+379 F
-386 ESLRTEESG
+386 
-395 VSSGKQKA
+395 
-403 YSEKGSGD
+403 
-411 RSRRKRGKGAGK
+411 
-423 ASEKS
+423 
-428 VSTETAAVEATAE
+428 
-441 KETELKPKEE
+441 
-451 SPFTEESL
+451 
-459 RTEESGV
+459 
-466 SSGKQKAYSEK
+466 
-477 GSGDRSRRKRG
+477 
-488 KGAGKASEKSVSTET
+488 
-503 AAVEATA
+503 
-510 EKETELKPKEES
+510 KPKEES